1 MEKGNTAEI
10 PGLGAGD
17 YQVEFY
23 DTKTGKILEKSTVT
37 AEGETLTLL
46 LPGFSG
52 DLAVKLKPKE
62 KDTLWK
68 SIDFPRPKKVP
79 EQSFYRMGQS
89 FPLVG
94 QAFAEKKRNTGLFTS
109 RLQGISGFPLKSE
122 ALPTWASVWRQA

>member
-1 MEKGNTAEI
+1 MEKGRTAEV
-10 PGLGAGD
+10 PGLKAGD

-62 KDTLWK
+62 KDTLWE
-68 SIDFPRPKKVP
+68 SSRFS
-79 EQSFYRMGQS
+79 QT
-89 FPLVG
+89 
-94 QAFAEKKRNTGLFTS
+94 EKKFPNRVFTGWGNPF
-109 RLQGISGFPLKSE
+109 RRWGGILRRKRGIPVCLPAGFRGFP
-122 ALPTWASVWRQA
+122 AFR